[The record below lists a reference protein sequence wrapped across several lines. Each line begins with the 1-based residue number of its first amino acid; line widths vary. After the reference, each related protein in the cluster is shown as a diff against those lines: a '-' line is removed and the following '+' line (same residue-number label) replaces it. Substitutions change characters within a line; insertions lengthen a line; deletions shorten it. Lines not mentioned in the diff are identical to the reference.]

1 MTVQPMVAAAAKLP
15 ESSARASVA
24 TGSDRLASAVA
35 AALDRLGERVVLF
48 RYGDW
53 VFVSF
58 GLFAG
63 VGAWL
68 TMALTGFLLIGQ
80 GVAAAEFLRLTL
92 AGCAAVVG
100 GSWLLARFLDLRAPV
115 ADRAAEPPR
124 PAFVSW
130 GGLFALL
137 LVLVVFGTL
146 SGHGELVVLDALA
159 RSIPLGHAIG
169 RLGCLSYGCCFG
181 RPNAGPL
188 AVTYR
193 TPEAKAVRVGG
204 RYGVPL
210 HPAPLYE
217 AILDV
222 ALFAAVN
229 TAAWA
234 GAPLGAAT
242 ALVLFGYGCGRFAIE
257 FLRDNGE
264 SPVAGRITL
273 NQRIALAL
281 GLTGAVLAGSA
292 LLGDPAVAPPF
303 AWTAPLRD
311 APWLAATTL
320 PGALTVFV
328 GFSLHRGEVGRW

>member
-1 MTVQPMVAAAAKLP
+1 MDRAA
-15 ESSARASVA
+15 
-24 TGSDRLASAVA
+24 G
-35 AALDRLGERVVLF
+35 ALDWLGERVVLF
-48 RYGDW
+48 RHGDW

-58 GLFAG
+58 GLFAT

-80 GVAAAEFLRLTL
+80 GVAPAEFLRLAL
-92 AGCAAVVG
+92 LSCAAVVA

-115 ADRAAEPPR
+115 VDRAAEPPR

-130 GGLFALL
+130 GGLLALM
-137 LVLVVFGTL
+137 LVLVLFGAL

-159 RSIPLGHAIG
+159 RSIPLGHAVG

-181 RPNAGPL
+181 RPTAGRL
-188 AVTYR
+188 AITYR
-193 TPEAKAVRVGG
+193 TPEAKAVRVGAH
-204 RYGVPL
+204 YGVPL

-222 ALFAAVN
+222 VLFAAAN
-229 TAAWA
+229 AAAWA
-234 GAPLGAAT
+234 GAPLGAVT

-264 SPVAGRITL
+264 TPAAGRITL
-273 NQRIALAL
+273 NQRIALAAAL
-281 GLTGAVLAGSA
+281 VGAVLAGSA
-292 LLGDPAVAPPF
+292 LLSDPAAAPPF
-303 AWTAPLRD
+303 AWIAPLRD
-311 APWLAATTL
+311 APWLAAATL
-320 PGALTVFV
+320 PGALMVFF